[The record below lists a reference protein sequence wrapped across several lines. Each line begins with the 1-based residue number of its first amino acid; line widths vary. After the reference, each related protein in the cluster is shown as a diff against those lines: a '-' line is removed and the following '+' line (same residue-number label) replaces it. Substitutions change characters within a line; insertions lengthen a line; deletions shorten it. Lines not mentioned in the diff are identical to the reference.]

1 MRETVQVATLL
12 LFGLREALRML
23 REEGLP
29 DVYAR
34 HAYLAEGVRA
44 AVRAWHLPIFCKR
57 PEEYSNTLTAVVMPE
72 GVDSGRLIEFAAG
85 RLNLA
90 LGVGLGKLKGRVFRI
105 GHLGALNELEV
116 LATLGGVE
124 LALHKSGVPIALG
137 SGVAA
142 AQRHFSRAPAGTIAG
157 DRRGEAVLTS

>member
-1 MRETVQVATLL
+1 MTETVRIVTLL
-12 LFGLREALRML
+12 LLGLREALRML

-34 HAYLAEGVRA
+34 HSYLAEGVRA
-44 AVRAWHLPIFCKR
+44 AVRAWDLPIFCKR

-72 GVDSGRLIEFAAG
+72 GADSGRLIEFAAG

-116 LATLGGVE
+116 LATLAGVE
-124 LALHKSGVPIALG
+124 LALRAVGVPVALG
-137 SGVAA
+137 SGVTAC
-142 AQRHFSRAPAGTIAG
+142 QEHFA
-157 DRRGEAVLTS
+157 RRLH